1 MFRAGKARDKR
12 EERDRRDMKA
22 KGRGSEFRVPN
33 SAAFSLLDF

>member
-22 KGRGSEFRVPN
+22 EGRGSEFRTLQP
-33 SAAFSLLDF
+33 SAC

>member
-22 KGRGSEFRVPN
+22 EGRGSEFAN